1 MDITPR
7 VTEGRVTLD
16 SYGGG
21 SFSAQGTRVEGNAL
35 VFPMAITTWNIPNG
49 AEITVESLQPFLDM
63 ADDLDIVLI
72 GCGERMRFL
81 SAEVKQAFEQKGVGI
96 DPMDTGAACRTF
108 NILAI
113 EERRV
118 AAALFAVD

>member
-1 MDITPR
+1 M
-7 VTEGRVTLD
+7 GL
-16 SYGGG
+16 
-21 SFSAQGTRVEGNAL
+21 
-35 VFPMAITTWNIPNG
+35 
-49 AEITVESLQPFLDM
+49 

-81 SAEVKQAFEQKGVGI
+81 SDDVKQAFEQKGVGI

>member
-7 VTEGRVTLD
+7 VTEGRVTID
-16 SYGGG
+16 SYGDWQ
-21 SFSAQGTRVEGNAL
+21 FRAQGTQIKGNAL
-35 VFPMAITTWNIPNG
+35 VFPTSLVPWDL
-49 AEITVESLQPFLDM
+49 ESGGQISIKTLQPFLDI
-63 ADDLDIVLI
+63 ADDLDIVLV
-72 GCGERMRFL
+72 GCGEQMQFL
-81 SAEVKQAFEQKGVGI
+81 SQEIRHAFAARGVGI

-118 AAALFAVD
+118 AAALVAVG

>member
-35 VFPMAITTWNIPNG
+35 VFPTAITPWDIPPG
-49 AEITVESLQPFLDM
+49 AEIPVDRLEPLWDW
-63 ADDLDIVLI
+63 
-72 GCGERMRFL
+72 
-81 SAEVKQAFEQKGVGI
+81 
-96 DPMDTGAACRTF
+96 RT
-108 NILAI
+108 ISTLC
-113 EERRV
+113 
-118 AAALFAVD
+118 